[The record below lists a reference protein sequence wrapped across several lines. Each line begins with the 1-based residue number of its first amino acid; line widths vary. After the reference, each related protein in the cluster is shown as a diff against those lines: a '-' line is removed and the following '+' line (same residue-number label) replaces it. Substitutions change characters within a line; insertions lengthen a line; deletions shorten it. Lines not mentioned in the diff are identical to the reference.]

1 MGRAGPAKKNRRSLL
16 GDFFFVHGAARAG
29 ERKKFRGIHKREK
42 KIGWSTKKKAED
54 VRTKKYGV
62 RKKNLSR
69 KCNGLHSS
77 PVEEKWRSQ
86 HLLPACGL
94 ASSVTCGWVEKGKQR
109 RSPSLISSLFFILI
123 LAKGISLCF
132 CFSR

>member
-16 GDFFFVHGAARAG
+16 GDAFSCTGQQEV
-29 ERKKFRGIHKREK
+29 EKEKKKFRGIHKREK

-109 RSPSLISSLFFILI
+109 RSPRPYQFIVFYFDFGKGYFSLFL
-123 LAKGISLCF
+123 L
-132 CFSR
+132 